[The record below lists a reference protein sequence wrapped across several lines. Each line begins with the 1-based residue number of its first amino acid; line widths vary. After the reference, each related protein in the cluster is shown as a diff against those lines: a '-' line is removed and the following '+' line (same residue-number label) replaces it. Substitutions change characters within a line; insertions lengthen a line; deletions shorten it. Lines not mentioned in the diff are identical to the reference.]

1 MLRDLVVHLEGDGG
15 DETRLS
21 YAEQICSEFQAHL
34 TGIFLNISHIPT
46 PAGYAGF
53 GATEVLAQYNIANI
67 QAGDKAMKNLEEHFR
82 QLVSIPYDLRRYDV
96 LLTEAISVLARQVRT
111 SDLLVTTRPYG
122 TAEHFPELVEAA
134 IFGSG
139 RGVFLAPPQIK
150 AEKIGFETI
159 MICWSDTK
167 ESARAV
173 CQALPFLRRAKKV
186 VVAMVD
192 EEGAPE
198 QFGEEPGADIS
209 THLSRHNCSVELRH
223 LTGWKSVSGALL
235 NEAEKSSADMIV
247 MGSYGHSRIRQ
258 WVLGGVT
265 RDVMSKALIPIMT
278 AH

>member
-1 MLRDLVVHLEGDGG
+1 MLRDLIVHLEGDSG
-15 DETRLS
+15 DATRLS
-21 YAEQICSEFQAHL
+21 YAEQICAEFQAHL
-34 TGIFLNISHIPT
+34 TGVFLNISHIPT
-46 PAGYAGF
+46 SAGYATF
-53 GATEVLAQYNIANI
+53 GATEVLAQYNAATI
-67 QAGDKAMKNLEEHFR
+67 QAGNKAMKNLEEYFK
-82 QLVSIPYDLRRYDV
+82 QLVSIPHELRRYDV
-96 LLTEAISVLARQVRT
+96 LLTEAASVLCRHVRT
-111 SDLLVTTRPYG
+111 ADLLVTTRPYG

-139 RGVFLAPPQIK
+139 RGVFLAPPEGK
-150 AEKIGFETI
+150 AEKNGFDTI
-159 MICWSDTK
+159 MVCWRDTK

-173 CQALPFLRRAKKV
+173 CQALPFLQRAKKV
-186 VVAMVD
+186 IVTMVD

-209 THLSRHNCSVELRH
+209 RHLSRHNCNVELRH

-235 NEAEKSSADMIV
+235 NEAEKSSAGMIV

-265 RDVMSKALIPIMT
+265 RDVMSKALIPILS